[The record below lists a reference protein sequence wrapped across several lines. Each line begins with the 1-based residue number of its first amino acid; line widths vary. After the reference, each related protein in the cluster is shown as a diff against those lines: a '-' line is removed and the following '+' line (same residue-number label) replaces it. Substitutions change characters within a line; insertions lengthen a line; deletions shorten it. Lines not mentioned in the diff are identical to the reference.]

1 MYNSQKDYQDFDQWL
16 YANWWKQK
24 TESMFYN
31 VETQEEISYE
41 DLYKIWQK
49 HQPKIIWI
57 NIYCTDQEGYYVRQ
71 VSEHKLGADME
82 ALGVDSFIKTIGV
95 VI

>member
-1 MYNSQKDYQDFDQWL
+1 MYNSQKEYQDFDQWL

-24 TESMFYN
+24 TGSMFYN
-31 VETQEEISYE
+31 LETQEEIAYE

-49 HQPKIIWI
+49 YQPKMIWF
-57 NIYCTDQEGYYVRQ
+57 NLYYTKQEGYYVRQ
-71 VSEHKLGADME
+71 VFEDKLGADME
-82 ALGVDSFIKTIGV
+82 AVGVDSFVKTINL